1 MPEISTKVKQ
11 ETTQEPNKI
20 DKTCRI
26 GHDNPDCSVG
36 PRSTRKGVRQP
47 ARSFGWGRRWAGF
60 FFCCLAFAP
69 ASAAACPFLDETH
82 SRLVALNRSPQGSL
96 LLLSPAA
103 MATDGAGE
111 FEGCLG
117 AYSSTFADN
126 DACLQYD
133 MNGCNPRLLFDV
145 GVPTLIEPTAIRFH
159 ADVGLPTSASEELG
173 EFIAE
178 YGIPLFLCTET
189 GLLLGWATGV
199 VLLAW
204 TVGGLLAYQQT
215 KQTVT
220 HALLYPPTVT
230 STTRKSLKRQL
241 VKRRRLK
248 ARQTKQVRTKNLR
261 LELALKAFL
270 KQQYSGQACVVA
282 CRRLGLGRGK
292 VQHVAGARLSC
303 RRRANRRRLTRVKH
317 RAQGFVPSPLLP
329 PCKSEELDSP
339 PEGAGDG
346 SFFAPSSEAYLV
358 VRAPWKAVCWVLLVL
373 TLCLCVHGP
382 ILACQLQE
390 WDPRRS
396 CSSRPWRA

>member
-1 MPEISTKVKQ
+1 MLK
-11 ETTQEPNKI
+11 EPL
-20 DKTCRI
+20 C
-26 GHDNPDCSVG
+26 
-36 PRSTRKGVRQP
+36 
-47 ARSFGWGRRWAGF
+47 F
-60 FFCCLAFAP
+60 
-69 ASAAACPFLDETH
+69 H
-82 SRLVALNRSPQGSL
+82 SQ
-96 LLLSPAA
+96 
-103 MATDGAGE
+103 
-111 FEGCLG
+111 
-117 AYSSTFADN
+117 
-126 DACLQYD
+126 
-133 MNGCNPRLLFDV
+133 
-145 GVPTLIEPTAIRFH
+145 
-159 ADVGLPTSASEELG
+159 ADVGLPTSDFDELVG
-173 EFIAE
+173 FIAV
-178 YGIPLFLCTET
+178 YGIPLFLSAGT
-189 GLLLGWATGV
+189 GPLLGWASGFGFV
-199 VLLAW
+199 FLAW
-204 TVGGLLAYQQT
+204 MVGGLLAYQQT
-215 KQTVT
+215 KQIQLDLHIGTT
-220 HALLYPPTVT
+220 R
-230 STTRKSLKRQL
+230 TRKSLKRKHI
-241 VKRRRLK
+241 KRHRLK
-248 ARQTKQVRTKNLR
+248 ARQRKQVRTKNLR

-346 SFFAPSSEAYLV
+346 SFFAPSSEAYPV